1 LKNNSTREN
10 KTKTSTKAGGFSVS
24 ILTAVTVPGIFL
36 LVAISVLTSL
46 ISFNSGLRSMRQT
59 TGYLLQ
65 EVDKRI
71 VTHIHSFLD
80 NPERITGTV
89 AMVLEDGYL
98 PADDQKALE
107 LFFLRQLKMYPE
119 VTSIYFGNTSGG
131 LADAGRE
138 IDGETIYMLE
148 TEDFTTGPLT
158 KFTVDSEGKPLETVF
173 RIDFFDTRTRPW
185 FTAAVERDGPVWG
198 EPYIIATGDD
208 LSIASSR
215 PVYDREGNLLGV
227 VSVDLFLSHLQSFLE
242 ELELSPGAYVFIR
255 DTEGY
260 LVSTS
265 LKNFT
270 TVLPLGDG
278 KFKRAVVEDL
288 PVSSKKQLT
297 AAIENEHT
305 TGGAVS
311 PVPALQKRDSYHI
324 KLTILDKYPGLD
336 WQIVTVI
343 PESDFTG
350 PFYENLTTS
359 VILILISMILLII
372 TGYSITRAFL
382 SPLEQMGKLA
392 GELGLAHWVRAP
404 DSHWI
409 REIHTLHRAF
419 NLFSDKIKH
428 TVESLREEVLERK
441 KAEEEV
447 HKLLSEKDLLLREVH
462 HRIKNNMMMVRS
474 LLFLQA
480 DSTANPEAQS
490 DLEEAANRVNVI
502 LETYEML
509 NQSDGYETIQI
520 SPLIRGVV
528 NSWRMESPGGGG
540 MRIEEDIEDLL
551 LPTNMAIHIG
561 IIVNELLT
569 NCKKYAVTGVE
580 EITVSVGIHQS
591 DEGNLE
597 ITVIDTGRGISDEVL
612 SARSWGT
619 GLKIVEVLVR
629 QYNGSMEIVHSKG
642 TTVSIKI
649 PPQNP

>member
-1 LKNNSTREN
+1 
-10 KTKTSTKAGGFSVS
+10 
-24 ILTAVTVPGIFL
+24 
-36 LVAISVLTSL
+36 
-46 ISFNSGLRSMRQT
+46 
-59 TGYLLQ
+59 
-65 EVDKRI
+65 
-71 VTHIHSFLD
+71 
-80 NPERITGTV
+80 
-89 AMVLEDGYL
+89 
-98 PADDQKALE
+98 
-107 LFFLRQLKMYPE
+107 
-119 VTSIYFGNTSGG
+119 
-131 LADAGRE
+131 
-138 IDGETIYMLE
+138 
-148 TEDFTTGPLT
+148 
-158 KFTVDSEGKPLETVF
+158 
-173 RIDFFDTRTRPW
+173 
-185 FTAAVERDGPVWG
+185 
-198 EPYIIATGDD
+198 
-208 LSIASSR
+208 
-215 PVYDREGNLLGV
+215 
-227 VSVDLFLSHLQSFLE
+227 
-242 ELELSPGAYVFIR
+242 
-255 DTEGY
+255 
-260 LVSTS
+260 
-265 LKNFT
+265 
-270 TVLPLGDG
+270 
-278 KFKRAVVEDL
+278 
-288 PVSSKKQLT
+288 
-297 AAIENEHT
+297 
-305 TGGAVS
+305 
-311 PVPALQKRDSYHI
+311 
-324 KLTILDKYPGLD
+324 
-336 WQIVTVI
+336 
-343 PESDFTG
+343 
-350 PFYENLTTS
+350 
-359 VILILISMILLII
+359 MILLII